1 MVILPVETILETEAA
16 LLEADRACEVAESRL
31 AEFKGLLKQMRAER
45 DYWRE
50 QAQEMRADR
59 DYWKEQ
65 TRRLLPRRKRT
76 IATDQPLSS
85 RFAGADGRNAPRTT
99 TTACDRDGVA
109 ALGPSHVLPV

>member
-31 AEFKGLLKQMRAER
+31 VEFKGLLKQMRAER

-65 TRRLLPRRKRT
+65 TRRLLPRRKRVV
-76 IATDQPLSS
+76 APELSPQRS
-85 RFAGADGRNAPRTT
+85 F
-99 TTACDRDGVA
+99 
-109 ALGPSHVLPV
+109 LGSLS